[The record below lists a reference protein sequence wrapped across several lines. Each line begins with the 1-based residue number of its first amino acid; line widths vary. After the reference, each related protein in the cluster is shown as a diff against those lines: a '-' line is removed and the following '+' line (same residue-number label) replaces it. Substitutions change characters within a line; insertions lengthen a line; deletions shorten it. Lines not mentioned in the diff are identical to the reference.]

1 LSLITLSESECKD
14 CYRCVRDCSVKAI
27 KINNGQA
34 EVVKEKCINCGHC
47 IEICLQNAKGVTN
60 HLEKLKRLLKEEK
73 VIASIAPSFPA
84 VFDCSPG
91 QLITALKNLGFHDV
105 EETSI
110 GAEVIAR
117 EYKKLL
123 ELENK
128 PLISA
133 CCPAVVSLVEKHYP
147 DLIPY
152 LSPTIS
158 PMIAHAKLIK
168 EISKDIKVVFIGPCI
183 AKIKEIDWE
192 SSKGAVDLAITFDE
206 LKGLFSLEGIDYQSL
221 DEDQFRSVSGNWSKA
236 FPVENGVLKAA
247 DISFGLSTEILSI
260 SGLAE
265 CMKTFEDI
273 LNDDISP
280 KFIEAMVCSGG
291 CINGPGIT
299 SELSINS
306 RKERIIR
313 YAQKEDTIDNK
324 FDMDKFKIDTS
335 REYLNC
341 KIEEKIPTENQIRL
355 ILSQTGK
362 FSDKDELDCGGCG
375 YNSCREKAIAIYQG
389 LAELKMC
396 IPYMKGKMESLA
408 DIIVESSPNAII
420 VVGKDMTIQKFNP
433 KADELFNRN
442 DEIAI
447 GHKLYRY
454 IDPKDYLDA
463 WFNKKSIS
471 QKKVE
476 YKQYNLICEQS
487 VFPLIDYE
495 LVIGI
500 ITDVTER
507 ENHNERVAKMKE
519 TTLEKANQVIHKQ
532 MKVAQEIAGLL
543 GESTSETKAILYE
556 VRQLMQEEER

>member
-1 LSLITLSESECKD
+1 
-14 CYRCVRDCSVKAI
+14 VRDCSVKAI

-47 IEICLQNAKGVTN
+47 IEICPQNAKGVTN
-60 HLEKLKRLLKEEK
+60 HLENLKKLLKEEK

-84 VFDCSPG
+84 AFDCSPG
-91 QLITALKNLGFHDV
+91 QLITALKNLGFYDV
-105 EETSI
+105 EETSV

-117 EYKKLL
+117 KYGELL
-123 ELENK
+123 EMGDK
-128 PLISA
+128 TLISA

-158 PMIAHAKLIK
+158 PMVAHAKLIK
-168 EISKDIKVVFIGPCI
+168 DNYRDSKVVFIGPCI
-183 AKIKEIDWE
+183 AKIKEIDWK
-192 SSKGAVDLAITFDE
+192 SSKEAVDLAITFEE
-206 LKGLFSLEGIDYQSL
+206 LEKIFSSEDIDLNNLETDKFKSI
-221 DEDQFRSVSGNWSKA
+221 SGNWSRA

-247 DISFGLSTEILSI
+247 NINFGLSTEVLSI
-260 SGLAE
+260 SGLGE
-265 CMKTFEDI
+265 CMRTFEDI
-273 LNDDISP
+273 LADEINP

-291 CINGPGIT
+291 CINGPGIN

-306 RKERIIR
+306 RKERVVK
-313 YAQKEDTIDNK
+313 YAQKEDIEK
-324 FDMDKFKIDTS
+324 DKSNINEIKIDTS
-335 REYLNC
+335 REYLNR

-362 FSDKDELDCGGCG
+362 FSKKDELDCGGCG

-420 VVGKDMTIQKFNP
+420 VVDKDMTIQKFNP

-476 YKQYNLICEQS
+476 YKQYDLICEQS

>member
-1 LSLITLSESECKD
+1 MSLITLSESECKD
-14 CYRCVRDCSVKAI
+14 CYRCVRDCAVKAI

-47 IEICLQNAKGVTN
+47 IEICPQNAKSVNN
-60 HLEKLKRLLKEEK
+60 HLSKLTKLLEEEK
-73 VIASIAPSFPA
+73 VVASIAPSFPA
-84 VFDCSPG
+84 AFDCSPG
-91 QLITALKNLGFHDV
+91 QLVKGLKKLGFFAV

-117 EYKKLL
+117 EYKELL
-123 ELENK
+123 EGWEK
-128 PLISA
+128 TLISA

-147 DLIPY
+147 ELVSY

-158 PMIAHAKLIK
+158 PMVAHAKLLK
-168 EISKDIKVVFIGPCI
+168 KRFKDLKVVFIGPCI
-183 AKIKEIDWE
+183 AKIKEIDWK
-192 SSKGAVDLAITFDE
+192 SSKSAVDLAITFDD
-206 LKGLFSLEGIDYQSL
+206 LKDLFSLKGIDYRSL
-221 DEDQFRSVSGNWSKA
+221 DEDQFKTNSGNWSRA

-247 DISFGLSTEILSI
+247 DIDFGLSTEILSV

-273 LNDDISP
+273 LNGEISP
-280 KFIEAMVCSGG
+280 KFIEAMVCAGG
-291 CINGPGIT
+291 CINGPGIK

-306 RKERIIR
+306 RKERVIK
-313 YAQKEDTIDNK
+313 YAQQESIEDE
-324 FDMDKFKIDTS
+324 FDVNEIKIDIS
-335 REYLNC
+335 RGYLNRR
-341 KIEEKIPTENQIRL
+341 IEDKIPTENQIRL

-362 FSDKDELDCGGCG
+362 FSKEDELDCGGCG
-375 YNSCREKAIAIYQG
+375 YNSCREKAIAVYQG

-420 VVGKDMTIQKFNP
+420 VVDKDMTIQKFNS
-433 KADELFNRN
+433 KANELFNRN
-442 DEIAI
+442 NEIAI

-471 QKKVE
+471 QKKIE

-487 VFPLIDYE
+487 VIPLIDYE

-507 ENHNERVAKMKE
+507 ENHKERVAKMKD

-543 GESTSETKAILYE
+543 GESTAETKAILYE
-556 VRQLMQEEER
+556 LRKLMQEEM